1 MIFYEII
8 TMISIGTGN
17 SFHVHKFFMICLQ
30 ILFLYN
36 FKGRTANL
44 ITSRELITAL
54 SLINWKK

>member
-54 SLINWKK
+54 SLIN